1 MSDNTR
7 ILRLE
12 CWECYEQHGH
22 SVDDLS
28 QQIPERCPACN
39 IEWFTGTVR
48 EIADR
53 LQHEPDRPCNFALP
67 VWPVNLAHEL
77 PSDYDP
83 RADPKNYPRGY
94 PLPQSDL
101 EA

>member
-22 SVDDLS
+22 LVDDVS
-28 QQIPERCPACN
+28 QHIPERCPACN
-39 IEWFTGTVR
+39 IDWFTDTVK

-53 LQHEPDRPCNFALP
+53 FRREPDRPCNFALP
-67 VWPVNLAHEL
+67 VWPVNFADRL
-77 PSDYDP
+77 PPDFVP
-83 RADPKNYPRGY
+83 RADSRNYPRGY
-94 PLPQSDL
+94 PLPQSDRK
-101 EA
+101 A